1 LRILNDAR
9 DESIHLVEIN
19 LFHGFDPWSGFVRV
33 ETKKPAGIG
42 RRRAWVFPDLSGR
55 LRQAMEVRRH
65 GGRVVVVM
73 TVMVAALHLIQT
85 LSRETLRCQ
94 MRWGQLKVLRALSVD
109 SFAFPGLEIER

>member
-1 LRILNDAR
+1 MRILNDTR
-9 DESIHLVEIN
+9 DETIHFVEIN
-19 LFHGFDPWSGFVRV
+19 LFHGSDPWSEFVRV

-65 GGRVVVVM
+65 GGRVVAVM
-73 TVMVAALHLIQT
+73 TVMVAALHLTET

-94 MRWGQLKVLRALSVD
+94 MLWGR
-109 SFAFPGLEIER
+109 